1 MPACPKR
8 SCNVKFCTQGVSLL
22 PHIKDH
28 SVAIKTAAF
37 SQYPRCPGTCSK
49 RSKALKPPLKHFQS
63 PCLRTQCTMGYS
75 VVTKVHGKEYRYTEW
90 RAFNT
95 ESNPFAPDWTQAGLQ
110 ATELYDHS
118 SDYDENY
125 NIASKQSTSAA
136 VKHTLANLLK
146 KCAVTGCSGK
156 DMSPPSSAGSAC
168 PRDMSSDA
176 YVRLNSRCAPR
187 RSNSLGGNHPG
198 LSIAQCAKLC
208 ERTQGCGG
216 FDASVNCWQ
225 SGDQKCCY
233 LKKKCQGSGGRNGM
247 GHRMRTC
254 GDMYAPPGQFLIA
267 DKNFPCGSDC
277 AGCFAGDGGGDDGWL
292 PFNNN
297 GGVVV
302 VHG

>member
-1 MPACPKR
+1 MYTV
-8 SCNVKFCTQGVSLL
+8 CNFLTLIFLL
-22 PHIKDH
+22 P
-28 SVAIKTAAF
+28 
-37 SQYPRCPGTCSK
+37 
-49 RSKALKPPLKHFQS
+49 
-63 PCLRTQCTMGYS
+63 
-75 VVTKVHGKEYRYTEW
+75 
-90 RAFNT
+90 
-95 ESNPFAPDWTQAGLQ
+95 PFASQ
-110 ATELYDHS
+110 
-118 SDYDENY
+118 
-125 NIASKQSTSAA
+125 
-136 VKHTLANLLK
+136 
-146 KCAVTGCSGK
+146 
-156 DMSPPSSAGSAC
+156 
-168 PRDMSSDA
+168 SSDA
-176 YVRLNSRCAPR
+176 YVRLRSSCAPH

-216 FDASVNCWQ
+216 FDASVSSRSRCEASRGREDWRMRGEEGEGVRGTKTTCCHTWPTRQVNCWQ

-254 GDMYAPPGQFLIA
+254 GDMYPPPGQFLIA